1 MGKTKWLFVLLVLCL
16 IAYTLTLRANLNDY
30 KRQVKKLDL
39 QQTEFITMVDRQG
52 LLISE
57 QEQIILSQKDAI
69 EMNLLEIEN
78 LKKVNSQVSVV
89 TQTIVDSVFIPFQ
102 SDTLK
107 NFGLYDKWYGLSGIV
122 ENRGVKLDSIYFN
135 NDMRITIGYKKNGW
149 FKKPSPIVKIKNEN
163 PYSRVVNMQNV
174 VIDNPTKWYE
184 KKGFLIGVG
193 FLGGIVIMK

>member
-16 IAYTLTLRANLNDY
+16 IAYTLTLLANLNDY
-30 KRQVKKLDL
+30 KRQVNKLDL

-193 FLGGIVIMK
+193 LLGGIVIMK

>member
-1 MGKTKWLFVLLVLCL
+1 MGKTKWLFVLLVLFL

-193 FLGGIVIMK
+193 LLGGIVIMK

>member
-1 MGKTKWLFVLLVLCL
+1 MGKAKWLFVLLVLCL
-16 IAYTLTLRANLNDY
+16 IAYTLALRADLNDY

-39 QQTEFITMVDRQG
+39 QQTEFITMVDKQG
-52 LLISE
+52 LVISE

-193 FLGGIVIMK
+193 LLGGIVIMK

>member
-1 MGKTKWLFVLLVLCL
+1 MGKAKWLFVLLVLCL

-39 QQTEFITMVDRQG
+39 QKTEFITMVDKQG

>member
-1 MGKTKWLFVLLVLCL
+1 MGKAKWLFVLLVLCL

-39 QQTEFITMVDRQG
+39 QQTEFITMVDKQG

-193 FLGGIVIMK
+193 LLGGIVIMK

>member
-39 QQTEFITMVDRQG
+39 QQTEFITMVDKQG

>member
-39 QQTEFITMVDRQG
+39 QQTEFITMVDKQG

-193 FLGGIVIMK
+193 LLGSIVIMK

>member
-193 FLGGIVIMK
+193 LLGGIVIMK

>member
-39 QQTEFITMVDRQG
+39 QQTEFITMVDKQG

-184 KKGFLIGVG
+184 KKGFLIGG
-193 FLGGIVIMK
+193 GLLGGIVIMK

>member
-1 MGKTKWLFVLLVLCL
+1 
-16 IAYTLTLRANLNDY
+16 
-30 KRQVKKLDL
+30 
-39 QQTEFITMVDRQG
+39 
-52 LLISE
+52 
-57 QEQIILSQKDAI
+57 
-69 EMNLLEIEN
+69 MNLLEIEN

-193 FLGGIVIMK
+193 LLGGIVIMK

>member
-1 MGKTKWLFVLLVLCL
+1 MGKAKWLFVLLVLCL

-39 QQTEFITMVDRQG
+39 QQTEFITMVDKQG

-122 ENRGVKLDSIYFN
+122 ENRRVKLDSIYFN

>member
-39 QQTEFITMVDRQG
+39 QQTEFITMVDKQG

-193 FLGGIVIMK
+193 LLGGIVIMK

>member
-30 KRQVKKLDL
+30 KRQVKKLAL

-193 FLGGIVIMK
+193 LLGGIVIMK

>member
-1 MGKTKWLFVLLVLCL
+1 MEKVKWLLVLLLLGL
-16 IAYTLTLRANLNDY
+16 ITYALTLRADIKNY
-30 KRQVKKLDL
+30 KEQVKKLDL
-39 QQTEFITMVDRQG
+39 KQTEFITMVDKQG

-69 EMNLLEIEN
+69 EMNLLEIDN

-122 ENRGVKLDSIYFN
+122 KNRGVKLDSIYFN
-135 NDMRITIGYKKNGW
+135 NDMKITIGYKKNGW
-149 FKKPSPIVKIKNEN
+149 FKKPSPIVKISNEN

>member
-135 NDMRITIGYKKNGW
+135 NDMRITIGY
-149 FKKPSPIVKIKNEN
+149 
-163 PYSRVVNMQNV
+163 
-174 VIDNPTKWYE
+174 
-184 KKGFLIGVG
+184 
-193 FLGGIVIMK
+193 

>member
-1 MGKTKWLFVLLVLCL
+1 MGKAKWLFVLLVLCL

-39 QQTEFITMVDRQG
+39 QQTEFITMVDKQG

>member
-1 MGKTKWLFVLLVLCL
+1 MGKAKWLFVLLVLCL

-193 FLGGIVIMK
+193 LLGGIVIMK

>member
-122 ENRGVKLDSIYFN
+122 ENRGVKLDSIFFN

-193 FLGGIVIMK
+193 LLGGIVIMK

>member
-1 MGKTKWLFVLLVLCL
+1 MGKAKWLFVLLVLCL

-193 FLGGIVIMK
+193 LLGGIIIMK